1 MAMALMN
8 LAACLFAGFTTAET
22 VTLDWNI
29 TWVTRNP
36 DGMMERPVIGINN
49 EWPLP
54 QLNFTRGDNVIVNMH
69 NQVRDTVTWR
79 ETRTDVSQ
87 LGNETASLHFHGLY
101 QNGTNEMDGPPGVTQ
116 CDVPSGHSMTYNF
129 TVC

>member
-1 MAMALMN
+1 MMAMALLN
-8 LAACLFAGFTTAET
+8 LAACLFAGFTAAGT

-69 NQVRDTVTWR
+69 NQVRATVIWR
-79 ETRTDVSQ
+79 
-87 LGNETASLHFHGLY
+87 
-101 QNGTNEMDGPPGVTQ
+101 
-116 CDVPSGHSMTYNF
+116 
-129 TVC
+129 